1 MHLNYIGIKSGY
13 TYCKQ
18 AWKQKTLYTEYVYRL
33 LIVDFNNYY
42 HHYGQIT
49 KLDMRKATVTH
60 TPARVHTHT
69 HTHTRKPW
77 RPSKSNTKN
86 KTKTKLT
93 NSNGCCFKQAKC
105 TPLSIRPQTHNSVAW
120 SIPNDNLTWTYLII
134 ITDA

>member
-1 MHLNYIGIKSGY
+1 MQYNLYHMHLNYIGIKSGY

-69 HTHTRKPW
+69 HAHKKTMETQQIKY
-77 RPSKSNTKN
+77 KKQNKN
-86 KTKTKLT
+86 KT
-93 NSNGCCFKQAKC
+93 
-105 TPLSIRPQTHNSVAW
+105 
-120 SIPNDNLTWTYLII
+120 
-134 ITDA
+134 